1 MCTEWKVTV
10 LELFLNK
17 LCGLGKS
24 CRGKRNRY
32 EGKREQKVDNLLSD
46 LHNQKSDFAF
56 VYFLDVLVYFYVL
69 EL

>member
-1 MCTEWKVTV
+1 MDWEKVA
-10 LELFLNK
+10 E
-17 LCGLGKS
+17 GKETDM
-24 CRGKRNRY
+24 K
-32 EGKREQKVDNLLSD
+32 EKREQKVDNLLSD